1 MYKKKVNS
9 LDKSYK
15 AEILFISP
23 DKYKN
28 FENIV
33 SKYEHINTMG
43 SCNSYT
49 PASFKKDSLSVELK
63 KFNRIIDFDK
73 KNQLIT
79 VESGIQLSELCNFT
93 LLHNLWIPQI
103 PGYPS
108 ITVGGLVATNSH
120 GKSCGVHGTIKR
132 QIKKIKIFHKINGW
146 IIYQKT
152 RIKRYLN

>member
-49 PASFKKDSLSVELK
+49 PASFKKDSLSIELK

-79 VESGIQLSELCNFT
+79 ESGIQLSNYVIYSFIIYGL
-93 LLHNLWIPQI
+93 QI
-103 PGYPS
+103 PGYP
-108 ITVGGLVATNSH
+108 
-120 GKSCGVHGTIKR
+120 
-132 QIKKIKIFHKINGW
+132 Q
-146 IIYQKT
+146 
-152 RIKRYLN
+152 